1 MYILLKIIL
10 LKIPLF
16 FTMYF
21 LKRDIK
27 RICFLTQLPFLVQ
40 MSIVWDLM
48 WDSTICGCFHSGEQ
62 ILQMALVRGDPG
74 RVIDV
79 LSLEL
84 GSFPRH
90 LHIIEKKISVMLQ
103 KLAWHVLYHFQFGK
117 ILCVHYV
124 AVTIEFSL
132 RICSYEFSC
141 AKYL

>member
-62 ILQMALVRGDPG
+62 ILQMPLVRGDPG

-84 GSFPRH
+84 GSFPEH
-90 LHIIEKKISVMLQ
+90 LHMIEKKNLCYAS
-103 KLAWHVLYHFQFGK
+103 K
-117 ILCVHYV
+117 IGLSCSL
-124 AVTIEFSL
+124 TFWIWKNTLRSL
-132 RICSYEFSC
+132 RSC
-141 AKYL
+141 YYWV

>member
-10 LKIPLF
+10 LKIP
-16 FTMYF
+16 F
-21 LKRDIK
+21 LLCTSWKETSREYV
-27 RICFLTQLPFLVQ
+27 FLTQLPFLVQ

-62 ILQMALVRGDPG
+62 ILQMPLVRGDPA

-84 GSFPRH
+84 GSFPEH
-90 LHIIEKKISVMLQ
+90 LHIIEKKKISVMLQ
-103 KLAWHVLYHFQFGK
+103 KLAWHVLYHFEFGK

-124 AVTIEFSL
+124 VVTIEFSF
-132 RICSYEFSC
+132 RICSYEFSS
-141 AKYL
+141 AKNM

>member
-48 WDSTICGCFHSGEQ
+48 RDSTICGCFHSGEQ
-62 ILQMALVRGDPG
+62 ILQMPLVRGDPA

-84 GSFPRH
+84 GSFPKH
-90 LHIIEKKISVMLQ
+90 LHIIKKKSLLCFKNWLGMFFIIFNLEKYFVFI
-103 KLAWHVLYHFQFGK
+103 
-117 ILCVHYV
+117 
-124 AVTIEFSL
+124 T
-132 RICSYEFSC
+132 
-141 AKYL
+141 